1 MRIGDIIVISA
12 NSLTERKFRFA
23 LNLIGILIGV
33 AAVTG
38 LISLTQGMNATI
50 SGELGAFGGN
60 TITVLPGSSGLT
72 GHMAQGII
80 TRFLSH

>member
-1 MRIGDIIVISA
+1 MRIEDIAIISA

-60 TITVLPGSSGLT
+60 TITVLPGGF
-72 GHMAQGII
+72 GPNGPH
-80 TRFLSH
+80 